1 MKVSPYSS
9 SKKQTPKN
17 SNTIINN
24 NNLLKSSRKISPA
37 TNSNN
42 KNTKNM
48 RQSPEKTNIK
58 TPQKEKYINNAFADD
73 NLFHFSDQSI
83 PENAIED
90 DISTKVELKR
100 AYEDYNEVLQKSNKD
115 SNIILN
121 DLKQLIEDGIEAQ
134 SVTFLN
140 NKIKREVSK
149 LKDNLKKTKA
159 NNNFLNEQRNS
170 LISINIDK
178 AAPLDISN
186 ALFALQME
194 NSLIEQ
200 ECSNLDVDIDELQSR
215 IQDLEQDISMN
226 NDKMKKKYQ
235 PAENKAIQSKIKQF
249 KNSLQQIKT
258 IKIPT
263 IQVDPNNEIDIENI
277 QLDSS
282 LIKARGLNSMMR
294 RYAYKVQSNFI
305 ETISKFEDISEKCS
319 IIWPKLNGFKPD
331 EALMEQFMNEMW
343 EQSALTE
350 QIKTLQFH
358 LDNILRSSGISII
371 DDSLTGYI
379 DTLKAALHA

>member
-9 SKKQTPKN
+9 GKKQAPKSSSTVLNN
-17 SNTIINN
+17 S
-24 NNLLKSSRKISPA
+24 NLLKSSRKISPA
-37 TNSNN
+37 ANSNLN
-42 KNTKNM
+42 NLKNM
-48 RQSPEKTNIK
+48 KQSPENSRIK
-58 TPQKEKYINNAFADD
+58 PPQKEKYINNTFADE
-73 NLFHFSDQSI
+73 NIFHFSDQSI

-100 AYEDYNEVLQKSNKD
+100 AYEDYNEILQKSNKD
-115 SNIILN
+115 SNVILN

-134 SVTFLN
+134 SVTFFN
-140 NKIKREVSK
+140 NKIKREISK
-149 LKDNLKKTKA
+149 LKENLKKTKT
-159 NNNFLNEQRNS
+159 NYNFLNEQRNS
-170 LISINIDK
+170 LVSINIEK

-186 ALFALQME
+186 AVFALQME

-200 ECSNLDVDIDELQSR
+200 ACSNLDIDIEELQSR
-215 IQDLEQDISMN
+215 IQELEQEISMN
-226 NDKMKKKYQ
+226 NEKMKKKYL

-258 IKIPT
+258 IKIPS
-263 IQVDPNNEIDIENI
+263 IQVENNDVDCENV
-277 QLDSS
+277 QVDSS
-282 LIKARGLNSMMR
+282 LTEARGLNSMMR

-331 EALMEQFMNEMW
+331 EILMEQFMNEMW

-350 QIKTLQFH
+350 QVQTLQFH
-358 LDNILRSSGISII
+358 LDNILRSSGISIV
-371 DDSLTGYI
+371 DDSLTGCI
-379 DTLKAALHA
+379 DSLKNALEM